1 MVFLIKECRQACSMS
16 QTELAERSGVS
27 RQLICNL
34 EKGNVRSTST
44 NVLELLAKVM
54 GVKVGELLGED

>member
-1 MVFLIKECRQACSMS
+1 MS

-44 NVLELLAKVM
+44 NVLELLAKAM
-54 GVKVGELLGED
+54 GVRVRDLIEED